1 MKRFS
6 LLSFALVLPIAAT
19 ACGSDDDGEGTGEEP
34 TGAHNRYVVSSLNTS
49 TNNRLDIDGKSGTE
63 NKLGEL
69 VALLTGPGMFPIQAT
84 VDEAIAR
91 GQALLLVDLQTD
103 SFSAQAGVGAAFYFG
118 DTANITPKPCTD
130 DTMLATCKQHL
141 AGTGSFSIDASA
153 PRNPALVGSITGGTF
168 TNKKAGQLS
177 IQIAVTGAPI
187 AVNLIGAKAQIS
199 EITADGIGKGIVGGA
214 ISQTEMDTNVL
225 PAVHAQLSAV
235 ILRDCGPV
243 ADRNPANFCSCAAN
257 STGLSLLT
265 PGLLSFDFAPKD
277 CSVSLEEIKTQ
288 KSLQALLTSDIM
300 VDGQPGLSVGLGFTA
315 KKATFT
321 P

>member
-6 LLSFALVLPIAAT
+6 LLSFALVLPIAAA

-34 TGAHNRYVVSSLNTS
+34 TGAHNRYVVSNLNTRS
-49 TNNRLDIDGKSGTE
+49 DNRLDIDGKSGAE

-69 VALLTGPGMFPIQAT
+69 VAILSNAFPIQDT
-84 VDEAIAR
+84 VDEAIER
-91 GQALLLVDLQTD
+91 GQAVLLVDLQTD

-130 DTMLATCKQHL
+130 DTMRATCKQHL
-141 AGTGSFSIDASA
+141 AGTGSFSIAASA

-168 TNKKAGQLS
+168 TNPKAGQLS

-187 AVNLIGAKAQIS
+187 AVNLIGAKASIGQ
-199 EITADGIGKGIVGGA
+199 ITADGIGKGIVGGA

-243 ADRNPANFCSCAAN
+243 ADRNPANNCSCAAS

-265 PGLLSFDFAPKD
+265 GQLSFDFAPKD
-277 CSVSLEEIKTQ
+277 CNVSVEEIKTQ
-288 KSLQALLTSDIM
+288 PAIGALLKSDIM